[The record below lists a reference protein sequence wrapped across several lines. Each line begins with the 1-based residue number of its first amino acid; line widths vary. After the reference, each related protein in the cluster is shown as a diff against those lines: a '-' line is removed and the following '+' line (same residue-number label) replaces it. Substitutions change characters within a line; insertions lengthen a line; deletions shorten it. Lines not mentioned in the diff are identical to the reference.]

1 MFVSHSLGLEFES
14 RIRDTY
20 LFLIL
25 VFLSRLFRF
34 CLFRLFFLLF
44 LFRCLICFL
53 FFRLCWLILS
63 LLSSFLVIFSLFFK
77 LFLLE
82 KGFYTRCR
90 VWDEINTAHE
100 RLKCSWN
107 LNSIRSLI
115 VLQDTAHCPL
125 CSAHCS
131 IKHMNILLLLI
142 VFGGCRAVSDFKASS
157 LIVCAIGA

>member
-1 MFVSHSLGLEFES
+1 MFVSHGLGLEFES

-25 VFLSRLFRF
+25 VFLSGLFRLCLFRF
-34 CLFRLFFLLF
+34 LFF

-53 FFRLCWLILS
+53 FLRLCWLILS
-63 LLSSFLVIFSLFFK
+63 LLSSFLVVFSLFFK

-82 KGFYTRCR
+82 KGFYTSLR

-115 VLQDTAHCPL
+115 VLQDAAHCPL
-125 CSAHCS
+125 CGTHRS